1 MINELYLKNEI
12 FSIFENARILFN
24 DFYNGKNNY
33 NEKDIENV
41 KRIITN
47 IKMNIDEIESII
59 D

>member
-33 NEKDIENV
+33 DEKDIENV

-59 D
+59 N